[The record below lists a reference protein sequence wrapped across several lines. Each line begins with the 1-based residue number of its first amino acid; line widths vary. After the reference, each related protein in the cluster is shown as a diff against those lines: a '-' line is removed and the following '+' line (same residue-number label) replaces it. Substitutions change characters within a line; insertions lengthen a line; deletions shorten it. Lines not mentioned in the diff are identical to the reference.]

1 MFYVVGVKGLGVGP
15 VGPAFLLLLQDL
27 GLAVGGDVALVVLL
41 VEGGL
46 VELASGLVVVGFVE
60 GVDLRLGGHLLVE
73 GQVVGG
79 GQLPALEL
87 TRKGGTSSRARP
99 WPNSTSLFSPL
110 WWGYTNLLYSTSSNF
125 WISGLTTE
133 LVP

>member
-1 MFYVVGVKGLGVGP
+1 MLYVVGVEGFRVGL
-15 VGPAFLLLLQDL
+15 VGPAFLLLPQDL

-46 VELASGLVVVGFVE
+46 VELAGRLVVVGLVE
-60 GVDLRLGGHLLVE
+60 GVDLRLGGYLLVE

-99 WPNSTSLFSPL
+99 WPNRTSLFSPL
-110 WWGYTNLLYSTSSNF
+110 WWGYTNLLY
-125 WISGLTTE
+125 
-133 LVP
+133 